1 MYTRKILS
9 IVILSLLGLCFVCA
23 LAKNAIRSKKA
34 CEIICSLSFFTAL
47 TLLTVSQLIGEKE
60 KYSTN
65 TDKCCCVNGKCVEG
79 CTKDCPDVFPCQHKC
94 IDHNLEYLCGPNVK
108 PGIPIC

>member
-60 KYSTN
+60 KYITD
-65 TDKCCCVNGKCVEG
+65 TDKCCCANGVCEGG
-79 CTKDCPDVFPCQHKC
+79 CTKNCPYGFCQHKC
-94 IDHNLEYLCGPNVK
+94 TDHNLEHHCGPNVK
-108 PGIPIC
+108 PGIPKC